1 MSWHGVDAVDDAIDA
16 TRGFLF
22 PVRLGRWARMA
33 VVTLFA
39 GGSSTGQVANNA
51 ANAGTRLA
59 GTAGSNGA
67 VGAAG
72 AAASLLLALPAL
84 AVAAGPSL
92 PAGLAGAVPLQSLPS
107 PPVGALGAVG
117 FLVVAVVLLVGLG
130 LFLVTPA
137 FEFVLVDGIARDE
150 LRILRDVRAHF
161 VNGLR
166 LLGFRIGTVAAF
178 VVPPAA
184 VAAAAVLSGVD
195 TSSLASRPLVLVAL
209 GLAVLAYLIVFAF
222 VWRFT
227 VEFVVPAMVADG
239 GGVIDGW
246 RRVWPLLRGQAKQTV
261 VYLVMHFLVGIGV
274 SIVGFV
280 LLLFGLLLVGVVAGV
295 VGLAVGALAGGT
307 GGTELGV
314 GLGVLAGV
322 VVGVPLFVLA
332 VAFPVGILTLTFRRS
347 YELAA
352 LGRFSEGL
360 DLLGRY
366 RNGGG
371 EDVAAALGGGH
382 GDDDD
387 DDPPAGVSAGA
398 SGRVAGED
406 RGGDADGRDADDGD
420 GDDDDFGGFVSS
432 SVRDDDATD
441 PDDLDDSDD
450 PDTDRQT

>member
-39 GGSSTGQVANNA
+39 GGSATGQISNNA

-59 GTAGSNGA
+59 GTAGTPNG

-84 AVAAGPSL
+84 ALAAGPSLPL

-117 FLVVAVVLLVGLG
+117 FLIAAVVILVGLG
-130 LFLVTPA
+130 LFLVSPA
-137 FEFVLVDGIARDE
+137 FEFVLVDAIARDE
-150 LRILRDVRAHF
+150 LRILRDVRTHF

-184 VAAAAVLSGVD
+184 VVAAAMFSGVD
-195 TSSLASRPLVLVAL
+195 TASLASRPVVLVAL
-209 GLAVLAYLIVFAF
+209 GLVALAYLIVFAF

-246 RRVWPLLRGQAKQTV
+246 RRVWALLRGQAKQTL
-261 VYLVMHFLVGIGV
+261 VYLIMHFLVGIGI

-280 LLLFGLLLVGVVAGV
+280 LILFGLLLVGVVAGV

-322 VVGVPLFVLA
+322 VVGVPLFVVA
-332 VAFPVGILTLTFRRS
+332 VAFPVGILTLTFRRA

-366 RNGGG
+366 RSGGG
-371 EDVAAALGGGH
+371 EDVATALGGDR
-382 GDDDD
+382 DDR
-387 DDPPAGVSAGA
+387 DDPAGGA
-398 SGRVAGED
+398 VGGRN
-406 RGGDADGRDADDGD
+406 DDGD
-420 GDDDDFGGFVSS
+420 DRGDGDDRDGVEVDDVNDGDDDDDFGGFVSS
-432 SVRDDDATD
+432 SVRDDG
-441 PDDLDDSDD
+441 PDDEPDD
-450 PDTDRQT
+450 DREE